1 VVAFV
6 FARILHSGEKNLAKM
21 IFLGASGTG
30 DISLTNKSSHGTTNE
45 AVGPGNTKIDNL
57 VLEKEGK
64 HIDRDLDWVQS
75 LSWDESRRVVRNY
88 LIAAT
93 AKDCGLMLT
102 LRPLYNNSGKPFPVP
117 STFVTACPTTTQQ
130 FVYKIALLD
139 MDLKRLKKMPF
150 YLSLDNEIVSTYKES
165 VQEP

>member
-6 FARILHSGEKNLAKM
+6 FARILHSGEKNLATL

-30 DISLTNKSSHGTTNE
+30 DIVSLTNKSSHGTTNE

-102 LRPLYNNSGKPFPVP
+102 MRPLYNISGKPFPVP

-130 FVYKIALLD
+130 FVYK
-139 MDLKRLKKMPF
+139 
-150 YLSLDNEIVSTYKES
+150 V
-165 VQEP
+165 